1 MASAIVVGDDLAAG
15 RHRRSSEPSTP
26 VMVHRPATTVV
37 RRSLRDPVLWG
48 ILAAVF
54 AASATL
60 ALTHLSRFA
69 PGSWDLG
76 IFTEAERGYANLH
89 APIVD
94 IKGPG
99 FDLLGDHFHPILIL
113 LAPFFRVFPTP
124 ATLLVA
130 QAFLTAVSVIPVYQA
145 AHELLGR
152 NQARL
157 IAVAY
162 GFSWGLAAMN
172 GYDFHEVC
180 FAVPLLAASLSALV
194 RSRYRAAV
202 WWAAPL
208 VFVKEDLG
216 LTVAAIGLALV
227 LLYKRKQSGMSLAY
241 WGIAWTVIAV
251 YVIIPLTNPQHTYPY
266 WKNSGHVLGLFTD
279 GTSTKLATLLLILL
293 PTAFAAL
300 WSPLVLIA
308 LPELVL
314 RFVSGQSV
322 FWGTTDHYSATLMP
336 IVFLAAVDGISRA
349 RQRGFVGYGDVVAQV
364 ASRYAAIAMV
374 AVMAFM
380 VPHWPLSQLWHSS
393 SYRVDAHAHAAEAA
407 LHVVPSHVTVEASL
421 NELAPLAAR
430 DTVYWWGSIAPEW
443 ILYDSTSPEWT
454 ETPTFIAT
462 RHPGATYR
470 VAFDRDGVWVF
481 ERTS

>member
-1 MASAIVVGDDLAAG
+1 MVSATVVADDLAAG
-15 RHRRSSEPSTP
+15 RHRRSGEASNAEVLSSER
-26 VMVHRPATTVV
+26 VA
-37 RRSLRDPVLWG
+37 LRDPVLW
-48 ILAAVF
+48 IVAV
-54 AASATL
+54 AVLVSSATL
-60 ALTHLSRFA
+60 AITHLVRFA

-76 IFTEAERGYANLH
+76 IFTEAERSYAHLH

-99 FDLLGDHFHPILIL
+99 FDLLGDHFHPILIV
-113 LAPFFRVFPTP
+113 LAPFFRMFPTP
-124 ATLLVA
+124 VTLLVA
-130 QAFLTAVSVIPVYQA
+130 QALLTAVSVIPVYQA

-194 RSRYRAAV
+194 RSRYRAAA

-227 LLYKRKQSGMSLAY
+227 LLYRRRQSGMSLAY
-241 WGIAWTVIAV
+241 WGIAWTIIAV

-279 GTSTKLATLLLILL
+279 GTSTKFTTLLLVLL

-300 WSPLVLIA
+300 WSPLALIA

-336 IVFLAAVDGISRA
+336 IAFVAAVDGVSRA
-349 RQRGFVGYGDVVAQV
+349 RQRGSVGCGGGVASDLV
-364 ASRYAAIAMV
+364 SRYAAIVMV
-374 AVMAFM
+374 AVTASML
-380 VPHWPLSQLWHSS
+380 PHWPLSQVWHSS
-393 SYRVDAHAHAAEAA
+393 SYRVDPHARAAEAA
-407 LHVVPSHVTVEASL
+407 LHVVPSNTTVEASL

-430 DTVYWWGSIAPEW
+430 DTVYWWGSIAPAW
-443 ILYDSTSPEWT
+443 ILYDSTSPEWS

-481 ERTS
+481 QRTS

>member
-1 MASAIVVGDDLAAG
+1 VPQAQPKGG
-15 RHRRSSEPSTP
+15 RST
-26 VMVHRPATTVV
+26 
-37 RRSLRDPVLWG
+37 LRDPVVWVISVG
-48 ILAAVF
+48 VF

-60 ALTHLSRFA
+60 AITHLARFA

-76 IFTEAERGYANLH
+76 IFTEAERSYANLH
-89 APIVD
+89 APVVD

-124 ATLLVA
+124 LTLLVA
-130 QAFLTAVSVIPVYQA
+130 QALLTAASVIPVYQA
-145 AHELLGR
+145 AHQLLGR

-157 IAVAY
+157 IALAY

-180 FAVPLLAASLSALV
+180 FAVPLLASSLSALV
-194 RSRYRAAV
+194 RLRYRAAV
-202 WWAAPL
+202 LWAAPL

-216 LTVAAIGLALV
+216 LTVAAIGLAIA
-227 LLYKRKQSGMSLAY
+227 LLYRRRQTGMSLAY
-241 WGIAWTVIAV
+241 WGIAWTIIAV
-251 YVIIPLTNPQHTYPY
+251 YVVIPLANPQHTYPY
-266 WKNSGHVLGLFTD
+266 WKNSGHVLGFFTD
-279 GTSTKLATLLLILL
+279 GTNTKFTTLLLVLL
-293 PTAFAAL
+293 PTVFAAL

-308 LPELVL
+308 LPEIVL
-314 RFVSGQSV
+314 RFDSGQSV

-336 IVFLAAVDGISRA
+336 IVFVAAIDGVSRA
-349 RQRGFVGYGDVVAQV
+349 RQRGSFGYARVATQFV
-364 ASRYAAIAMV
+364 SRYAAIAMV
-374 AVMAFM
+374 AVTAFM

-393 SYRVDAHAHAAEAA
+393 SYRIDAHAHAAEAA
-407 LHVVPSHVTVEASL
+407 LHVVPSNVTVEASL

-430 DTVYWWGSIAPEW
+430 DTVYWWGSIAPQW
-443 ILYDSTSPEWT
+443 ILYDSTSPEWA

-481 ERTS
+481 ERTT

>member
-1 MASAIVVGDDLAAG
+1 MVSAPVVGDDLAG
-15 RHRRSSEPSTP
+15 RHRRSVETSDAEKQPAVGRVALHDP
-26 VMVHRPATTVV
+26 VMWAICVV
-37 RRSLRDPVLWG
+37 
-48 ILAAVF
+48 VF
-54 AASATL
+54 VASATL
-60 ALTHLSRFA
+60 AITHLVRFA

-124 ATLLVA
+124 VTLLIA
-130 QAFLTAVSVIPVYQA
+130 QALLTAASVTPVYQA

-157 IAVAY
+157 IALAY

-194 RSRYRAAV
+194 RLRYRAAV
-202 WWAAPL
+202 LWAAPL

-216 LTVAAIGLALV
+216 LTVAAIGFALV
-227 LLYKRKQSGMSLAY
+227 LLYRRRQTGMSLAY
-241 WGIAWTVIAV
+241 WGVAWTIIAV

-279 GTSTKLATLLLILL
+279 GTSTKLTTLLLVLL

-336 IVFLAAVDGISRA
+336 IVFVAAIDGVSRA
-349 RQRGFVGYGDVVAQV
+349 RQRGSIGYGSGVVSELV
-364 ASRYAAIAMV
+364 SRYAAILMV
-374 AVMAFM
+374 AVAALML
-380 VPHWPLSQLWHSS
+380 PHWPLSQLWHSS
-393 SYRVDAHAHAAEAA
+393 SYRVDAHAHAAQAA
-407 LHVVPSHVTVEASL
+407 LHVVPSNVTVEASL
-421 NELAPLAAR
+421 KELAPLAAR

-481 ERTS
+481 QRTS

>member
-1 MASAIVVGDDLAAG
+1 MVWVVA
-15 RHRRSSEPSTP
+15 
-26 VMVHRPATTVV
+26 V
-37 RRSLRDPVLWG
+37 
-48 ILAAVF
+48 AVF
-54 AASATL
+54 TASATL
-60 ALTHLSRFA
+60 ALTHLARFA

-76 IFTEAERGYANLH
+76 IFTEAERGYANLR
-89 APIVD
+89 APIAD

-130 QAFLTAVSVIPVYQA
+130 QALLTAASVIPVYQA
-145 AHELLGR
+145 ARELLGR
-152 NQARL
+152 NEARL
-157 IAVAY
+157 IATSY

-180 FAVPLLAASLSALV
+180 FAVPLLAGSLSALV
-194 RSRYRAAV
+194 CSRYRAAV

-216 LTVAAIGLALV
+216 LTVLAIGLALALV
-227 LLYKRKQSGMSLAY
+227 YRRKQTGMSLAY
-241 WGIAWTVIAV
+241 WGIAWTIIAV
-251 YVIIPLTNPQHTYPY
+251 YLIIPLTNPTHAYPY
-266 WKNSGHVLGLFTD
+266 WKNSGRLLGLFTD
-279 GTSTKLATLLLILL
+279 GTNTKLTTLLLVLL

-300 WSPLVLIA
+300 WSPLALVA
-308 LPELVL
+308 LPELLL
-314 RFVSGQSV
+314 RFISGQSV

-336 IVFLAAVDGISRA
+336 IVFVAAIDGISRA
-349 RQRGFVGYGDVVAQV
+349 RQRGALGYAGLATQF
-364 ASRYAAIAMV
+364 ASRYTAIAMV
-374 AVMAFM
+374 AIAGFMA
-380 VPHWPLSQLWHSS
+380 PDWPLSQLWHSS
-393 SYRVDAHAHAAEAA
+393 SHRTNAHAHAAEAA
-407 LHVVPSHVTVEASL
+407 LHVVPSHTTVEASL

-430 DTVYWWGSIAPEW
+430 DSVYWWGSIAPDW
-443 ILYDSTSPEWT
+443 ILYDTTSPEWT
-454 ETPTFIAT
+454 QTPTFVAT